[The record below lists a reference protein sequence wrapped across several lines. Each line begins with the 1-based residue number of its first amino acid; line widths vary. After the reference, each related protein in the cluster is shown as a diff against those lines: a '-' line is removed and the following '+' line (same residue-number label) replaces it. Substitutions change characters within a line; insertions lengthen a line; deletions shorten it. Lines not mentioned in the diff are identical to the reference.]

1 MFKSLKK
8 IFFRTDFN
16 SIIGFGHY
24 SRCVA
29 LAEIV
34 DDQYEVNFIFN
45 KNITPHDFFNP
56 IPYQI
61 IFINE
66 KKEFLSFL
74 EPGNIVVIDSY
85 DFNEQLQN
93 QLNELCIKLVVIDDL
108 NNMIYDC
115 NAVIN
120 HGVLFSKNDYKHS
133 EKTKF
138 YFGLDYLMVRKEFR
152 EISTVNSN
160 RKPFNKI
167 ENVFICFGG
176 SHQEELVKKTINVLS
191 NLEVRKISILAS
203 NLDLNELLLK
213 SSESLHIEIYENLK
227 PNVIIN
233 LLQNSD
239 FSILPG
245 STILL
250 EAFTVGIPI
259 ISGWF
264 AENQKYSLEKFEKM
278 GLIINLDN
286 FKSENYDSNLLK
298 AIKLLKYKSNM
309 VTHQKKLIN
318 LKKGNYIKIFDELT

>member
-1 MFKSLKK
+1 VRK

-16 SIIGFGHY
+16 NKIGFGHY
-24 SRCVA
+24 YRCLSV
-29 LAEIV
+29 AEIV
-34 DDQYEVNFIFN
+34 ENKYEVNFVFSKN
-45 KNITPHDFFNP
+45 KTTNNLINS
-56 IPYQI
+56 IPYPI

-66 KKEFLSFL
+66 EIEFLTYL
-74 EPGNIVVIDSY
+74 ETGNIIVIDSY

-93 QLNELCIKLVVIDDL
+93 QFNKLCIKLVVIDDL

-120 HGVLFSKNDYKHS
+120 HGVLFSEKDYKHS

-138 YFGLDYLMVRKEFR
+138 YLGLDYLLVRKEFR
-152 EISTVNSN
+152 DISKVKSK
-160 RKPFNKI
+160 RKPLNKI
-167 ENVFICFGG
+167 DNVFISFGG
-176 SHQEELVKKTINVLS
+176 SNQEALIKKTVDILS
-191 NLEVRKISILAS
+191 NLEVTKISILAT

-213 SSESLHIEIYENLK
+213 KNESLHVEIYENLK
-227 PNVIIN
+227 PDAIIK

-239 FSILPG
+239 FAILPC

-264 AENQKYSLEKFEKM
+264 AENQRYSLEKFEKM

-286 FKSENYDSNLLK
+286 FRSENYDSNLIN
-298 AIKLLKYKSNM
+298 AIKLLKNNFSFVM
-309 VTHQKKLIN
+309 HQKKHIKLQ
-318 LKKGNYIKIFDELT
+318 KKNFIKIFNEL